1 VWEVSIMLRFVFA
14 LISTALVAAAAAAD
28 DPRLTPRGDEVGA
41 QRLIKL
47 MDVNRDGDISRAEF
61 VRHNADRARWRELDI
76 SGDGMLDAVE
86 QRAGVTP
93 GPRMLR

>member
-1 VWEVSIMLRFVFA
+1 MLRFVFF
-14 LISTALVAAAAAAD
+14 LVSSAFLATVAAAD
-28 DPRLTPRGDEVGA
+28 DPRATPRGDQVGA

-47 MDVNRDGDISRAEF
+47 MDLNRDGVISRAEF

-86 QRAGVTP
+86 QSAGVTP
-93 GPRMLR
+93 GPRIVR

>member
-1 VWEVSIMLRFVFA
+1 MLRFVFFLVSSA
-14 LISTALVAAAAAAD
+14 LLATMAAAD
-28 DPRLTPRGDEVGA
+28 DPRATPRGDQVGA

-47 MDVNRDGDISRAEF
+47 MDVNRDGVISRAEF

-86 QRAGVTP
+86 QSAGITP
-93 GPRMLR
+93 GPRIVR